1 MSGPLAPCAASFLFV
16 PANRPDRVEKARGS
30 AADEVIVDL
39 EDAVA
44 EDDKAG
50 ARAALAPLPSGRPV
64 LVRVNARGTSAHEA
78 DLQSVGALEWVSA
91 VVVPMVESAGDVHA
105 VAAALP
111 PGIAVIA
118 LVETARGI
126 VAVDSIASAGV
137 ARLMFGSADY
147 VADLGAQPGRQVL
160 AYPRSR
166 LVVAS
171 RAARLPPPVDGPTL
185 VTGDV
190 ELVKAEAEEARA
202 LGMGGKLCI
211 HPAQLAAVNQV
222 FRSSDEQR
230 RWARAV
236 LAAAD
241 AHGGG
246 AFAFEGA
253 MVDEP
258 VLARARRLLG
268 PDSSP

>member
-1 MSGPLAPCAASFLFV
+1 MSGRLAAAASYLFV
-16 PANRPDRVEKARGS
+16 PATRSDRVEKARRS

-44 EDDKAG
+44 AEDKAA
-50 ARAALAPLPSGRPV
+50 ARDALAHLPLGRPV
-64 LVRVNARGTSAHEA
+64 HVRVNAPSTSFHDA
-78 DLQSVGALEWVSA
+78 DLRAVAGLAWVSA
-91 VVVPMVESAGDVHA
+91 VVVPKVESADDVGA

-111 PGIAVIA
+111 SVMPVIA

-126 VAVDSIASAGV
+126 VEVDSIASSAV
-137 ARLMFGSADY
+137 ARLMLGSADY
-147 VADLGAQPGRQVL
+147 LADIDAHPSSQAL

-171 RAARLPPPVDGPTL
+171 RASRLPPPVDGPTL
-185 VTGDV
+185 ATDDDD
-190 ELVKAEAEEARA
+190 LVRCDAEEARA
-202 LGMGGKLCI
+202 LGLGGKLCI
-211 HPAQLAAVNQV
+211 HPAQLAVVNQV
-222 FRSSDEQR
+222 FRPSDEQR
-230 RWARAV
+230 RWASAV

-246 AFAFEGA
+246 VFAFEGT

-258 VLARARRLLG
+258 VLVRARRLLG